1 MHYRWCG
8 ISYIFFRVRKVYE
21 FSVLPAR
28 GLKMKTTGK
37 YLKIIKIKS
46 KVNNDLRN
54 VIGLTITKTHNNE
67 EFRRTR

>member
-1 MHYRWCG
+1 
-8 ISYIFFRVRKVYE
+8 
-21 FSVLPAR
+21 
-28 GLKMKTTGK
+28 MKTTGK